1 MTIFAD
7 LTLSQIATIYGVLTG
22 IQTGPK
28 TFNSRA
34 KGIARLEALLA
45 GRNLTEADAR
55 RAIGIADPP
64 PATDAPAPEP
74 VAETL
79 TVEPDANGGD
89 DRPDTGEDTGPI
101 PLETASADVA
111 TILAGDAVQ
120 KACRDGLAD
129 YLMHTAGLD
138 AETADRA
145 ARRAVDALKLP
156 APATPRAPRTGTKQD
171 RLVDL
176 LRRPQGATLAQMVE
190 ATAWQPHTCRGA
202 LAGALKKRLGLTIT
216 SEKAEGGERVYKLA
230 ATR

>member
-1 MTIFAD
+1 MVCSPAFRPARNFQRPRAINRSA
-7 LTLSQIATIYGVLTG
+7 G
-22 IQTGPK
+22 
-28 TFNSRA
+28 NSRA

-89 DRPDTGEDTGPI
+89 DRPDTGPDTGEDAGPI

-156 APATPRAPRTGTKQD
+156 APATPRTPRTGTKQD
-171 RLVDL
+171 RLGRTGWSTCCAGPRAL
-176 LRRPQGATLAQMVE
+176 PWRR
-190 ATAWQPHTCRGA
+190 WSRQPPGNPTPA
-202 LAGALKKRLGLTIT
+202 
-216 SEKAEGGERVYKLA
+216 AEPWPA
-230 ATR
+230 P